1 MYIYIYIYI
10 YIYFYRS
17 LGGERCRKKCWP
29 APPRPGNRFVS
40 FVRACV
46 RPTRGFLSYVVSAQ
60 KVSLGLRIFYF
71 LSRLVSF
78 LFVVVVLPAQV
89 WIFHL
94 GSYLLSLEILSFG
107 FWSFLKRVLE
117 ESS

>member
-1 MYIYIYIYI
+1 MLA
-10 YIYFYRS
+10 S
-17 LGGERCRKKCWP
+17 
-29 APPRPGNRFVS
+29 PPRPGNRFVS

-60 KVSLGLRIFYF
+60 QGGFGLSIFYL

-78 LFVVVVLPAQV
+78 LFVVVVLPAQI
-89 WIFHL
+89 WIFRL
-94 GSYLLSLEILSFG
+94 GSYLLALEILSFG
-107 FWSFLKRVLE
+107 FWSFLKRVPE